1 MIEKLRNFENQ
12 IDPKQKKGFKDKY
25 KLSLDTQKF
34 ILQICWAQH
43 DAQWYLKL
51 ISEIGIDDAN
61 ILNQKV
67 IHSMGKIE
75 ARHVLNALNIQKG
88 TINTIPEIFKIIN
101 TMMEL
106 IIPKIMKFEFIVLSD
121 KEGIGLVKRCFIW
134 KMVQKAKGESTYKC
148 ACNFR
153 HRGWLEAIGIN
164 GEIIALK
171 RISEGDEFS
180 KFKFIIKENG

>member
-1 MIEKLRNFENQ
+1 MIDKSINFENRM
-12 IDPKQKKGFKDKY
+12 DSKQKNRFKDKY

-34 ILQICWAQH
+34 ILQTSWAQH
-43 DAQWYLKL
+43 DGQWYLKS
-51 ISEIGIDDAN
+51 ISEIGIDEAN

-67 IHSMGKIE
+67 IYSMGKIE

-88 TINTIPEIFKIIN
+88 TINTIPEIFKILN
-101 TMMEL
+101 TMMEV

-121 KEGIGLVKRCFIW
+121 KEGLGIVKRCFIW

-171 RISEGDEFS
+171 RISEGDEFC